1 MTPRLV
7 RRLLFPCLLIGILQL
22 PAHAS
27 LITGPSD
34 PNYTTLFQGASAQ
47 TFNTVYG
54 FNVGTGPGD
63 LKVDTGTFTDPNG
76 LIFGTMFSSGIFP
89 AAGDTFDKL
98 TYGYNC
104 CNEDPATNANARD
117 YKWLQTGAGNTTG
130 LKAND
135 TPWNGTIWDLGGQ
148 ANQAVVFPIIDHGPL
163 PNEAIEYT
171 VYLTNNPNSTNLSD
185 WSLALLDTVYMQ
197 GWEPD
202 TVSLAD
208 GFTTVW
214 RLPNNQTF
222 RYVSVA
228 AVGSQALPPYTGDED
243 EIDAVAGLTAGGQSV
258 KTPEPGSL
266 MLLVCGLA
274 SLGFTVRRRG

>member
-1 MTPRLV
+1 V
-7 RRLLFPCLLIGILQL
+7 LIVLLQL

-34 PNYTTLFQGASAQ
+34 PNYTLAFQGASAQ

-54 FNVGTGPGD
+54 FTVGTGPGD
-63 LKVDTGTFTDPNG
+63 LKVDTGTFTDPAG
-76 LIFGTMFSSGIFP
+76 LIFGTMYSTGIFP
-89 AAGDTFDKL
+89 AAGDTFDKIGF
-98 TYGYNC
+98 GYNC

-117 YKWLQTGAGNTTG
+117 YKWLQSGGGNTSG
-130 LKAND
+130 LQSND
-135 TPWNGTIWDLGGQ
+135 HPWSGTIWDLGGQ

-163 PNEAIEYT
+163 PVEAIEYT
-171 VYLTNNPNSTNLSD
+171 VYLTNNPNSTNLAD

-202 TVSLAD
+202 TIALAD

-222 RYVSVA
+222 RYVSVE
-228 AVGSQALPPYTGDED
+228 AVGSQALPPYFGDED
-243 EIDAVAGLTAGGQSV
+243 EIDAVAGLTAEGQSV
-258 KTPEPGSL
+258 AAPEPGSL
-266 MLLVCGLA
+266 MLLACGLM
-274 SLGFTVRRRG
+274 SLGFTVRRLG